1 MTKMIRYHLSITIFD
16 PFFQWKLDT
25 RWKIN
30 SVWFADYD
38 LLFEKILADM
48 DLNDIN
54 KFKLNLFETYKA
66 RLSYINVSQYINWEI
81 LEGYAIPSADFEVS
95 SNVIAKCIP
104 SRKIRDRYFEW
115 DCLRE
120 RYFVK
125 TSFVFYL
132 KQH

>member
-1 MTKMIRYHLSITIFD
+1 MIKYHLTITIFE
-16 PFFQWKLDT
+16 PFFEKKLDT

-38 LLFEKILADM
+38 LFFEKVLN
-48 DLNDIN
+48 DLDLSDIN
-54 KFKLNLFETYKA
+54 KFKLNLFETFKN
-66 RLSYINVSQYINWEI
+66 RLSYICVSQYSDWEI
-81 LEGYAIPSADFEVS
+81 KEWYAIPSCDFEVS
-95 SNVIAKCIP
+95 SNVIAHCLP
-104 SRKIRDRYFEW
+104 SRKIRDKYFEY

-125 TSFVFYL
+125 SSFVFYL

>member
-1 MTKMIRYHLSITIFD
+1 MTKMTRFHLSITIFN
-16 PFFQWKLDT
+16 PFFEKKLDA

-38 LLFEKILADM
+38 LLFEKILGDM

-54 KFKLNLFETYKA
+54 KFKLHLFELYKQN
-66 RLSYINVSQYINWEI
+66 LSYINVSQFVDWNVINW
-81 LEGYAIPSADFEVS
+81 YAIPSCDFDVS
-95 SNVIAKCIP
+95 SNIIASCIP

-120 RYFVK
+120 RYYVK
-125 TSFVFYL
+125 TSFIFYL
-132 KQH
+132 KSK

>member
-1 MTKMIRYHLSITIFD
+1 MIKYHLTITIFE
-16 PFFQWKLDT
+16 PFFQKKLDT

-38 LLFEKILADM
+38 IFFEKILNDM
-48 DLNDIN
+48 DLTDIN
-54 KFKLNLFETYKA
+54 KFKLNLFETFKNS
-66 RLSYINVSQYINWEI
+66 LTYINVTQFLNGEVYEWYS
-81 LEGYAIPSADFEVS
+81 IPSADFECS

-104 SRKIRDRYFEW
+104 SRKLRDKYFEW

-125 TSFVFYL
+125 SSFVFYL

>member
-1 MTKMIRYHLSITIFD
+1 MIKYHLNITIFN
-16 PFFQWKLDT
+16 PFFQRKLDS

-54 KFKLNLFETYKA
+54 KFKLNLFEIFKA
-66 RLSYINVSQYINWEI
+66 RLSYISVSQYINGEI
-81 LEGYAIPSADFEVS
+81 LEGYAIPSADFDVS

>member
-1 MTKMIRYHLSITIFD
+1 MIRYHLSITIFN

-25 RWKIN
+25 RGKIN

-38 LLFEKILADM
+38 LFFEKILSDM
-48 DLNDIN
+48 DLNEIN
-54 KFKLNLFETYKA
+54 KFKLALFETYKA
-66 RLSYINVSQYINWEI
+66 RLSYINVSQYIDWEI
-81 LEGYAIPSADFEVS
+81 LEWYAIPSCDFDVS
-95 SNVIAKCIP
+95 SNVIARCIP
-104 SRKIRDRYFEW
+104 SRKIRDRYFEY